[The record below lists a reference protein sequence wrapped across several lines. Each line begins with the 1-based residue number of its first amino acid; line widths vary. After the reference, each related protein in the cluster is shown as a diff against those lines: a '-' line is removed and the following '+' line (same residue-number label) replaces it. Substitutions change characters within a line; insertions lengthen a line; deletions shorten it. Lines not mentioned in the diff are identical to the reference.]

1 MPIHKRDRSFQNI
14 VREVD
19 IDKIPVEYIETL
31 TLVLENNDRIIFDG
45 NEISTIDED
54 NILAL
59 LVTVMDELGSEYDS
73 PVSDVEFVIN
83 YKKIEEDIGS
93 MTRALLSKKDNDDTG
108 DSSM

>member
-108 DSSM
+108 DSGM